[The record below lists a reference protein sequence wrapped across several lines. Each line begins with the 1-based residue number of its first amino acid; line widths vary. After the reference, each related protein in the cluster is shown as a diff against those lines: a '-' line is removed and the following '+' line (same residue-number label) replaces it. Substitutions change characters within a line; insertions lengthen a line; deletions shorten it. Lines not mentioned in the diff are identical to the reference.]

1 MIDWD
6 LAVSTG
12 ARWARPGPQVSLAEA
27 RQTVAELRE
36 LAAAV
41 EGPVREVTHLQ
52 SRVAP
57 GQVAV
62 VDRAGWIRGN
72 VDGFRVVLDPL
83 AEQMRQRT
91 PAANSSGLV
100 MGVGS
105 RVTGVQA
112 GLILAYLSSRVLGQ
126 YELFLPP
133 GSGSNGEEP
142 VGRLTLVAPNI
153 VMVERELGVDPSDF
167 RRWVCLHEETHRV
180 QFTSVP
186 WLRAYVQDQMT
197 EFLLASD
204 LDPGAILS
212 RLRAAA
218 DAVAGAVR
226 GGDSESLIEAIQTPR
241 QKEILGRLTALMT
254 LVEGHGDYVM
264 DAVGPQVVPSVAEIR
279 ERFNTR
285 RRTAGR
291 VEQAIRRLLGIDLK
305 MRQYADGARFVRA
318 VVDQIGMDGFNKVW
332 ESPETIPTMSE
343 ISNPSAWVA
352 RVAGAYAAAP
362 PAVAA
367 PVSEPA
373 SEAPT
378 GPPPTAPVNGTSP
391 ASSVGPVTEPA
402 PPADVPAGPG
412 APRSASRPS
421 RPARPLR
428 RSPLR
433 PARPLRRS
441 PLRPAR
447 PLRQSPLRGRHPSP
461 VTTKPRPESH
471 PTPGT
476 APSKRTRKRPA
487 PPVEPKRG
495 PLTRETAV
503 SGTTASSRDGAK
515 PGGRGRP
522 QRGPG

>member
-133 GSGSNGEEP
+133 GSGSNGDEP

-279 ERFNTR
+279 ERFNAR

-332 ESPETIPTMSE
+332 GSPETIPTMSE
-343 ISNPSAWVA
+343 ISDPSAWVA

-378 GPPPTAPVNGTSP
+378 EPPPTAPVNGTSP

-412 APRSASRPS
+412 APPAADIPQTGGAFHAADDSAFGESPERAGAS
-421 RPARPLR
+421 SPAE
-428 RSPLR
+428 
-433 PARPLRRS
+433 
-441 PLRPAR
+441 
-447 PLRQSPLRGRHPSP
+447 PSP
-461 VTTKPRPESH
+461 AGTPSPAGSPSGTPPFSGDDQTAAGVSSNPWYSAQQTDPEEA
-471 PTPGT
+471 GAAGRAEET
-476 APSKRTRKRPA
+476 APDEGDRRPWH
-487 PPVEPKRG
+487 
-495 PLTRETAV
+495 
-503 SGTTASSRDGAK
+503 DG
-515 PGGRGRP
+515 
-522 QRGPG
+522 Q

>member
-36 LAAAV
+36 LAVAV
-41 EGPVREVTHLQ
+41 ERPVREVTHLQ
-52 SRVAP
+52 SKVAP

-91 PAANSSGLV
+91 PAANASGLV

-133 GSGSNGEEP
+133 GSGTNGEEP

-167 RRWVCLHEETHRV
+167 RRWVCLHEVTHRV

-212 RLRAAA
+212 RVRAAA

-226 GGDSESLIEAIQTPR
+226 GGDGESLIEAIQTPR
-241 QKEILGRLTALMT
+241 QKEILARLTALMT

-291 VEQAIRRLLGIDLK
+291 VEQAVRRLLGIDLK

-332 ESPETIPTMSE
+332 ESPGTIPTMSE
-343 ISNPSAWVA
+343 ISNPSAWIA
-352 RVAGAYAAAP
+352 RVAGSSVAAP
-362 PAVAA
+362 PAVTAA
-367 PVSEPA
+367 VTEPPA
-373 SEAPT
+373 
-378 GPPPTAPVNGTSP
+378 TAPVNGTSP
-391 ASSVGPVTEPA
+391 TSSVGPITEPA
-402 PPADVPAGPG
+402 PPADVPPAAEAPPADVPPATDAGPAG
-412 APRSASRPS
+412 V
-421 RPARPLR
+421 
-428 RSPLR
+428 
-433 PARPLRRS
+433 
-441 PLRPAR
+441 
-447 PLRQSPLRGRHPSP
+447 PSP
-461 VTTKPRPESH
+461 GEPSAGASPSTGQDDDAPAGESSNPWPSAQETEPEEAGTTGTTGE
-471 PTPGT
+471 T
-476 APSKRTRKRPA
+476 APDEEDRR
-487 PPVEPKRG
+487 
-495 PLTRETAV
+495 LWH
-503 SGTTASSRDGAK
+503 DG
-515 PGGRGRP
+515 
-522 QRGPG
+522 Q